1 MLQIPPDHL
10 SADVLDALIE
20 EFVTRHGTDLTDA
33 ATKAAQVRGQLQS
46 GEVVIVWDEK
56 TESAN
61 IVSKDA
67 KEEPPPPEP
76 PRFEEARPDF
86 EESRQPRFEEAPA
99 PRPTR
104 RPARSDPV
112 DEDGRHI
119 VYDEPAAPDPTDY

>member
-1 MLQIPPDHL
+1 VSLRIPPEAL
-10 SADVLDALIE
+10 SADVLAALVE

-33 ATKAAQVRGQLQS
+33 TQKVAQVRAQLQT

-61 IVSKDA
+61 IVHKDA

-76 PRFEEARPDF
+76 PRVEVVEEVPP
-86 EESRQPRFEEAPA
+86 PRRRPA
-99 PRPTR
+99 PRSG
-104 RPARSDPV
+104 PA

>member
-1 MLQIPPDHL
+1 VTLRIPPEAL
-10 SADVLDALIE
+10 SADVLDALVE

-33 ATKAAQVRGQLQS
+33 AHKVAQVRAQLKT

-67 KEEPPPPEP
+67 REEPPPPKP
-76 PRFEEARPDF
+76 PRVEVEEDRTPRYRP
-86 EESRQPRFEEAPA
+86 RPA
-99 PRPTR
+99 PRSGPT
-104 RPARSDPV
+104 

>member
-33 ATKAAQVRGQLQS
+33 ATKAAQVRARLKT

-67 KEEPPPPEP
+67 KDESPPPEP
-76 PRFEEARPDF
+76 PRFEGAEAPF
-86 EESRQPRFEEAPA
+86 EDAPA
-99 PRPTR
+99 PRRDR
-104 RPARSDPV
+104 RPARSGPA

-119 VYDEPAAPDPTDY
+119 VFDEPAAPDPTDY

>member
-1 MLQIPPDHL
+1 VTLRIPPEAL
-10 SADVLDALIE
+10 SADVLDALVE

-33 ATKAAQVRGQLQS
+33 ARKIAQVRAQLQT
-46 GEVVIVWDEK
+46 GDIVIVWDET

-61 IVSKDA
+61 IVHKDA

-76 PRFEEARPDF
+76 PRVEVEEVPPPRP
-86 EESRQPRFEEAPA
+86 RTRPA
-99 PRPTR
+99 PRSGPT
-104 RPARSDPV
+104 

>member
-10 SADVLDALIE
+10 SADVLEALIE

-33 ATKAAQVRGQLQS
+33 TTKAAQVRAQLTS
-46 GEVVIVWDEK
+46 GEVVIVWDEAS
-56 TESAN
+56 ESAN

-76 PRFEEARPDF
+76 A
-86 EESRQPRFEEAPA
+86 RFEEAPVEQAAPEETRFEAAPA
-99 PRPTR
+99 PRRDR
-104 RPARSDPV
+104 RSARSGPV

-119 VYDEPAAPDPTDY
+119 VYDEPAAPDPSDF

>member
-1 MLQIPPDHL
+1 MLQIPPEHL
-10 SADVLDALIE
+10 SKDVLDALIE

-33 ATKAAQVRGQLQS
+33 ATKAAQVRAQLTS

-67 KEEPPPPEP
+67 KEEPPPQSELPPFEDV
-76 PRFEEARPDF
+76 PRFEDGQRVDELPT
-86 EESRQPRFEEAPA
+86 PRSP
-99 PRPTR
+99 R
-104 RPARSDPV
+104 RPARSGPV

>member
-10 SADVLDALIE
+10 SADVLDALVE

-33 ATKAAQVRGQLQS
+33 ATKAAQVRAQLTS

-76 PRFEEARPDF
+76 PRFEEARV
-86 EESRQPRFEEAPA
+86 EEARVEEA
-99 PRPTR
+99 AVPRRER
-104 RPARSDPV
+104 RPARRGPI